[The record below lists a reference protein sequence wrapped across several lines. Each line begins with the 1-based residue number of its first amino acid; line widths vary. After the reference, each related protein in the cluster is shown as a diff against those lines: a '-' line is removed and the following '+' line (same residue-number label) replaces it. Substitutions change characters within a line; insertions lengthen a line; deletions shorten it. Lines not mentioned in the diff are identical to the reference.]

1 MAILFYSMM
10 KYGRRYIEL
19 EAEYHETQYCNCI
32 LSNLKKRA
40 KRLGYELVVNPATET
55 LYAEVS

>member
-1 MAILFYSMM
+1 V
-10 KYGRRYIEL
+10 
-19 EAEYHETQYCNCI
+19 

-40 KRLGYELVVNPATET
+40 KRLGYELIANPIPEK